1 MGRKAEQDFTLSV
14 IICQS
19 LILSTEVENFMYAKR
34 FSFLKKKKKK
44 LQFVPVKMALNE
56 REQRGKRHSE
66 FAQKIW

>member
-1 MGRKAEQDFTLSV
+1 MGRKAEQDFTSSV

-19 LILSTEVENFMYAKR
+19 LVLSTEVENFMYAKR
-34 FSFLKKKKKK
+34 FSFKKKKKK

-56 REQRGKRHSE
+56 REQRRKRHSE

>member
-1 MGRKAEQDFTLSV
+1 MGRKAEQGFACSV

-19 LILSTEVENFMYAKR
+19 LIHSTEVENFMYAKR
-34 FSFLKKKKKK
+34 FSFLKKKR

-56 REQRGKRHSE
+56 REQRGKRDSE